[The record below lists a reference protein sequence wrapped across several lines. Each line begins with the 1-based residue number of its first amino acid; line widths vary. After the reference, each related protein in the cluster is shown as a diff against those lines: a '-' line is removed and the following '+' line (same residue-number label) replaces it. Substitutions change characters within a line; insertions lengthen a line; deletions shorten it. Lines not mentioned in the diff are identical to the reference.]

1 MSRLL
6 HTNGNNMFSLAFGIG
21 TQNQKK
27 EWLEV
32 YYPEPLINPSD
43 SLIATISSLTAYA
56 GGNQALLLNPSS
68 IRSLAEAINID
79 SQKQIL
85 RQFQEA
91 SSAIV
96 MTVLEHDSNL
106 TSTPEAYLKLHLLS
120 HRLVKP
126 NEINL
131 QGIFPLLPNVAW
143 TNLGAID
150 LEEVE
155 QVRIKA
161 RVSGKLLTVFN
172 VDKFPILTNYFIPKG
187 VRIADSARVRLG
199 AYLGEGTTVMHEGFA
214 NFNAGCEGPNMIEGR
229 ISQGVMVGSGSDLG
243 GSASTAGTL
252 SGGGNT
258 VISVGEDCLIS
269 ANAGT
274 GISLGD
280 RCTIEAGLYITPGT
294 LVEVLDEK
302 LEQIMVAK
310 ARELSGQDDM
320 LFIRHSRSGAV
331 QCRTNRQAIQLN
343 STLHN
348 HN

>member
-1 MSRLL
+1 
-6 HTNGNNMFSLAFGIG
+6 MFSLAFGIG
-21 TQNQKK
+21 TQNRQQ

-43 SLIATISSLTAYA
+43 SLLAIISSLTAYK
-56 GGNQALLLNPSS
+56 GGNQALSLDSS
-68 IRSLAEAINID
+68 TIRSLAEAINID

-85 RQFQEA
+85 QQFQDA
-91 SSAIV
+91 SSPLV
-96 MTVLEHDSNL
+96 LTVLEHDSSL

-120 HRLVKP
+120 HRLVRP
-126 NEINL
+126 NQINL
-131 QGIFPLLPNVAW
+131 EGVFPLLPNVAW

-150 LEEVE
+150 LNEVE
-155 QVRIKA
+155 QARISA
-161 RVSGKLLTVFN
+161 RVSGNLLTVSS

-229 ISQGVMVGSGSDLG
+229 ISQGVMVGCGSDLG

-258 VISVGEDCLIS
+258 VISIGEDCLIS

-294 LVEVLDEK
+294 QVEVLDESLK
-302 LEQIMVAK
+302 QVMIAK
-310 ARELSGQDDM
+310 ARELSGQNDM

-343 STLHN
+343 STLHT